1 MLGNWFSQPENA
13 RRVGQHL
20 LQVMS
25 GFLELTDDARIQRLL
40 RRAVHKAIDKVDLT
54 QTSAMM
60 LEGLTRDN
68 RHQKLLDSL
77 INQLIALLQRDSSRA
92 FIARG
97 IVHWLE
103 TEHPLKAK
111 LLPTEWL
118 GEHSAEMVTDAVNT
132 LLDEVTHDRTHQ
144 IRQTFDRAVQKLIDN
159 LKSDPDMAQ
168 KADNIKAWLK
178 NDETFN
184 HYLGEVWGDLRGW
197 VKNDISSDDSRIKQR
212 IAEAGQWF
220 GETLLR
226 DDALRESLNEHLE
239 QAAHRVAPEFA
250 AFLTC
255 HISDTVK
262 SWQTPAICRGR
273 SSSISVKICSSSAS
287 TVPWWGEPSACCCGC
302 SRRSP
307 RCCICILVSN
317 DTIRTIALINI
328 PQGGRDDA
336 QDFPLAEPTRRRAVL
351 PGGVNSV

>member
-1 MLGNWFSQPENA
+1 
-13 RRVGQHL
+13 
-20 LQVMS
+20 
-25 GFLELTDDARIQRLL
+25 
-40 RRAVHKAIDKVDLT
+40 
-54 QTSAMM
+54 
-60 LEGLTRDN
+60 
-68 RHQKLLDSL
+68 
-77 INQLIALLQRDSSRA
+77 
-92 FIARG
+92 
-97 IVHWLE
+97 
-103 TEHPLKAK
+103 
-111 LLPTEWL
+111 
-118 GEHSAEMVTDAVNT
+118 MVTDAVNT

-250 AFLTC
+250 AFLTR

-262 SWQTPAICRGR
+262 SWDARDMSRQIELNIGKDLQFIRINGTL
-273 SSSISVKICSSSAS
+273 V
-287 TVPWWGEPSACCCGC
+287 GEPSACCCGC